1 MSVDNI
7 VVEDSRFDDVV
18 MSEQEEEVFDTIEEL
33 RNDIEDMIAHVKN
46 DVPSSRERSL
56 AITKLQEAMFWLD
69 YAPLS

>member
-1 MSVDNI
+1 MSAANI
-7 VVEDSRFDDVV
+7 VEGSRFDDLV

-33 RNDIEDMIAHVKN
+33 RNDIEDMIARVKD

>member
-1 MSVDNI
+1 MSAANI
-7 VVEDSRFDDVV
+7 VEGSRFDDLV
-18 MSEQEEEVFDTIEEL
+18 MSEQEEEVFDTIEDL
-33 RNDIEDMIAHVKN
+33 RNDIEDMIARVKD

>member
-1 MSVDNI
+1 MSAANI
-7 VVEDSRFDDVV
+7 VEGSRFDDLV

-33 RNDIEDMIAHVKN
+33 RNDIEDMIARVKD

-56 AITKLQEAMFWLD
+56 AITKLQEAIFWLD